1 MITLRNEMIDFS
13 LYELKVINNASNFFF
28 WQGGMG
34 GRGGMGGV
42 TIGQMTFGL
51 VLYIIVTAC
60 PEEKEFWQNVMES
73 CRYIVHN

>member
-1 MITLRNEMIDFS
+1 
-13 LYELKVINNASNFFF
+13 
-28 WQGGMG
+28 MG
-34 GRGGMGGV
+34 RV

-73 CRYIVHN
+73 CIYIVHN

>member
-1 MITLRNEMIDFS
+1 ML
-13 LYELKVINNASNFFF
+13 VNFFLA
-28 WQGGMG
+28 GGNG
-34 GRGGMGGV
+34 GVGGMGGV

-73 CRYIVHN
+73 CIYIVHN